1 MLYNI
6 NKKLRKENPHTIR
19 NDFGFNLL
27 RSAGNL
33 KRGVID
39 GTDGLF
45 WFFVI
50 VDFSSSLYIVG
61 FVNRDEDIFRES
73 FSVKFILHSS

>member
-1 MLYNI
+1 MSYNI
-6 NKKLRKENPHTIR
+6 NEKLRRKNTHSYTIR
-19 NDFGFNLL
+19 IDFGFNLL
-27 RSAGNL
+27 RIESKL

-50 VDFSSSLYIVG
+50 VDFSSPLYFVG
-61 FVNRDEDIFRES
+61 FVNRDEDIVR
-73 FSVKFILHSS
+73 

>member
-6 NKKLRKENPHTIR
+6 NEKLRKKPHTLSEMIS
-19 NDFGFNLL
+19 DLIL